1 MLSNTHTSFKSP
13 FLQTRPTIGLLIV
26 GVFPPNEEL
35 LWSGVVDAAR
45 EYDVNLIG
53 FCGSYVH
60 HPDPVVAQANV
71 LYDLVNPQ
79 IVDGL
84 LIASN
89 AIDWY
94 LTEEDVARFVR
105 RYHPLPC
112 VCLDRTLPGM
122 PCVIKHEYQGMY
134 DVLSHLIEV
143 HGYRRLAFL
152 QGTENTA
159 WEQSRYQAYLD
170 ALRAY
175 EVSFDGNLVVP
186 LPTYWD
192 AAGIPLGGGEQIRI
206 LLDERRLH
214 PGRDIEAIV
223 CATDALA
230 RQALAALQAR
240 RLNVPQEIALA
251 GFDDE
256 EPSRVV
262 TPPLTTVQSRMDEIG
277 RKGVE
282 ILIAQLRG
290 VTVPEQVIVPTPLT
304 VRQSCGCRSALIA
317 RSKGGAAQQAD
328 QPLEHWKSSD
338 GCFEHQPLS
347 PQELAQSFGRA
358 STQDVTQWFEALS
371 EACRAEIAGTATDLF
386 LPQLE
391 TLLHQSS
398 RNSGDVI
405 VWHDLI
411 STLRRLMLPDLC
423 PAERVCAEELWN
435 QARVLIGET
444 AQRVQAE
451 QTVQAKQQ
459 AQLLREIGAKLITT
473 FDVDQLMDILAEI
486 LPGLGITSC
495 YLSLYDAEPETKP
508 VQSKHT
514 ISLPPAP
521 KWSRLIL
528 AYNEHGRVTL
538 EPGGRRF
545 PSAELAPADLLPQDR
560 QYSLVLEPLFF
571 QESQIGLLL
580 IETGPREGS
589 VYEALRAEISSALQG
604 DLLVQRVQE
613 RTVEITRQKYILD
626 TFMETVPDSI
636 YFKDRESRITRAN
649 QAHARQLGLDD
660 PAEEVGKT
668 DFDFFP
674 DHAARV
680 KCEQEQAIMQTG
692 QPVVSIEEA
701 SGQGQWL
708 LTTKM
713 PLRDE
718 RGEIVGT
725 FGISRDITPLK
736 HTEHELVQY
745 REHLK
750 ELVKERTT
758 ELTRSNAQLSEEIL
772 ERLRVERALR
782 ASEEQYRLLADNV
795 KDGIVIVQYGK
806 FVFANAAFAAITGY
820 RPEQILTLEPLSL
833 FADQADYLAA
843 LSVPGENPQ
852 ILESRWQAELTTHN
866 WQVVWT
872 EIEQSEIVWNSQL
885 AQLLTVRDITD
896 RKRQEQRLEEER
908 TRLEAENLSLKSAI
922 KERYRFGLLVGKSS
936 VMQRV
941 YELIVSAAASG
952 VNVLISGESGTGKEL
967 IAQTLHRVSRRKD
980 YAFVPVNCAS
990 IPETLFE
997 REFFGHRK
1005 GAFTGADRDTS
1016 GLFDKAHRGTL
1027 FLDEVTELTPGMQ
1040 AKLLRV
1046 LQDGEYTPLG
1056 STSSKQADVVIVA
1069 ATNKDYQEE
1078 IQQKRLRK
1086 DFFYRIGVIEI
1097 RVPALRER
1105 KDDLPL
1111 LIEHILEDYCQKQ
1124 RQLQGNLS
1132 QELPENQAM
1141 LPGELVQ
1148 VFYTY
1153 DWPGNVRELQNVVQ
1167 RYLATQ
1173 DAPAILT
1180 LLGRSGG
1187 SRLLPEAPPIQTNR
1201 SLPETVQA
1209 FEKQMI
1215 ADMLARNQYHIG
1227 RTAEMLSIP
1236 RLTLH
1241 RKIKK
1246 YQLNTKR
1253 GKAKNV
1259 SNKI

>member
-1 MLSNTHTSFKSP
+1 MVSKMHTSLKNSP
-13 FLQTRPTIGLLIV
+13 LQKRPTIGLLIV
-26 GVFPPNEEL
+26 GVFPPNEQL
-35 LWSGVVDAAR
+35 LWSGVMDAAR
-45 EYDVNLIG
+45 QYDANLIS
-53 FCGSYVH
+53 FCGSHVH

-71 LYDLVNPQ
+71 LYQLPSPRNL
-79 IVDGL
+79 DGL
-84 LIASN
+84 LVCSGALT
-89 AIDWY
+89 WY
-94 LTEEDVARFVR
+94 LADEDLLTFFR

-112 VCLDRTLPGM
+112 ISLDRAVPGI
-122 PCVIKHEYQGMY
+122 PSVIKDDYQGMY
-134 DVLSHLIEV
+134 DALIHLIEE
-143 HGYRRLAFL
+143 HDYCRIAFL
-152 QGTENTA
+152 QGIAGAEWGA
-159 WEQSRYQAYLD
+159 ERYRAYMD
-170 ALRAY
+170 ALQAHDIR
-175 EVSFDGNLVVP
+175 FDPRLVVS
-186 LPTYWD
+186 LPAYWD
-192 AAGIPLGGGEQIRI
+192 SSGVPLGGEEQVRI
-206 LLDERRLH
+206 LLEERKLRPKL
-214 PGRDIEAIV
+214 DIEAIV
-223 CATDALA
+223 GATDDLA
-230 RQALAALQAR
+230 RQALTALQAR
-240 RLNVPQEIALA
+240 QINVPQEIALV

-256 EPSRVV
+256 ERSRVV
-262 TPPLTTVQSRMDEIG
+262 TPPLTTVRNRMYEIG
-277 RKGVE
+277 WKGVE
-282 ILIAQLRG
+282 NLLAQLG
-290 VTVPEQVIVPTPLT
+290 GETMPEQVVVPTLLT
-304 VRQSCGCRSALIA
+304 IRQSCGCRSALIS
-317 RSKGGAAQQAD
+317 RSTTGTIANA
-328 QPLEHWKSSD
+328 SD
-338 GCFEHQPLS
+338 LS
-347 PQELAQSFGRA
+347 NVDPVTQRDLMMAELTQSFGRV
-358 STQDVTQWFEALS
+358 SGQDVTQWVESLR
-371 EACRAEIAGTATDLF
+371 EACHAEIIGTAPGLF
-386 LPQLE
+386 LSRLE
-391 TLLHQSS
+391 TLLNQNS
-398 RNSGDVI
+398 RNGGDVI
-405 VWHDLI
+405 VWHDLV
-411 STLRRLMLPDLC
+411 SALRRLMLPNIDPSERTHAEDL
-423 PAERVCAEELWN
+423 WG

-444 AQRVQAE
+444 AQRVQAFH
-451 QTVQAKQQ
+451 TVQAKQQ
-459 AQLLREIGAKLITT
+459 AQLLREIGATLITT
-473 FDVDQLMDILAEI
+473 FDVAQLMHKLEEI

-495 YLSLYDAEPETKP
+495 YLALYDAESETQQA
-508 VQSKHT
+508 QSHRT
-514 ISLPPAP
+514 VSLPFVPE
-521 KWSRLIL
+521 WSRLIL
-528 AYNEHGRVTL
+528 AYNEHGRAAL
-538 EPGGRRF
+538 EPSGRRF
-545 PSAELAPADLLPQDR
+545 HSAELVPADLLPQDR

-571 QESQIGLLL
+571 QDSQIGLLL
-580 IETGPREGS
+580 LETGPREGS

-674 DHAARV
+674 EHAARV
-680 KCEQEQAIMQTG
+680 KCEQERVIMQTG

-725 FGISRDITPLK
+725 FGISRNITSLK

-795 KDGIVIVQYGK
+795 KDGIVIIQHGK
-806 FVFANAAFAAITGY
+806 FVFANAAFAAMTGY
-820 RPEQILTLEPLSL
+820 GPKQFLALEPLSL
-833 FADQADYLAA
+833 FADQTDSMAA
-843 LSVPGENPQ
+843 ISLPGENQQ
-852 ILESRWQAELTTHN
+852 IQESRWQAELLTHSRRLI
-866 WQVVWT
+866 WA
-872 EIEQSEIVWNSQL
+872 EIEQSEIVWDSQP
-885 AQLLTVRDITD
+885 AHLLTIRDITN
-896 RKRQEQRLEEER
+896 RKHREQRLEEER
-908 TRLEAENLSLKSAI
+908 TRLEAENLSLKSSI
-922 KERYRFGLLVGKSS
+922 KERYRFGALMGKSA

-941 YELIVSAAASG
+941 YELIVSAAASD

-967 IAQTLHRVSRRKD
+967 IARTLHQISRRNNQ
-980 YAFVPVNCAS
+980 AFVPVNCAS

-1005 GAFTGADRDTS
+1005 GAFTGADRDAS

-1078 IQQKRLRK
+1078 IRQRRLRK

-1105 KDDLPL
+1105 KDDVPL
-1111 LIEHILEDYCQKQ
+1111 LIEHILEDYCQKH
-1124 RQLQGNLS
+1124 LQIQS
-1132 QELPENQAM
+1132 SVPQELPVSQAM

-1173 DAPAILT
+1173 DAPAILA
-1180 LLGRSGG
+1180 LLGS
-1187 SRLLPEAPPIQTNR
+1187 SRGFRPISETRPALSNL

-1209 FEKQMI
+1209 FEKQVI
-1215 ADMLARNQYHIG
+1215 ADMLSHNQYHIG
-1227 RTAEMLSIP
+1227 RTADMLGIP
-1236 RLTLH
+1236 RLTLY

-1246 YQLNTKR
+1246 YQLKTPK
-1253 GKAKNV
+1253 
-1259 SNKI
+1259 